1 VSDEADAEERAFGE
15 ESEDPWPDEPA
26 EFDPQSLG
34 PGVPEAPEAPEA
46 PDPASGDV
54 ELSGDLVRAF
64 WAAVLFTNVGLLGVS
79 LGPMLVLFEGRTD
92 TGITAF
98 LVGVLALAF
107 AYRRYR
113 GYVDRDD
120 GDDGD
125 GPADTRD
132 PNASASASGSDGES
146 GVDAGSTRRADE
158 PAERGPRD
166 AGGGD

>member
-1 VSDEADAEERAFGE
+1 MSDEADAEERAFWE

-34 PGVPEAPEAPEA
+34 PGVPEVPEAPEA
-46 PDPASGDV
+46 PDPASGDA
-54 ELSGDLVRAF
+54 ELSGDLVKAF

-92 TGITAF
+92 AGVAAF
-98 LVGVLALAF
+98 LVGALALAF

-125 GPADTRD
+125 GPDGTRD
-132 PNASASASGSDGES
+132 PSLSGSDEGS
-146 GVDAGSTRRADE
+146 GIDAGTTRGADE

-166 AGGGD
+166 TGGGG